1 MKRLFQ
7 GLALASLCLSLA
19 ACGAAKYYTLPVDPS
34 LVSQTQ
40 TMIGVCATESG
51 LESYKAE
58 DIVTVKYDETATL
71 YYHYQGGDTYQLQ
84 VHVDDKVVM
93 GTALEQKQRDA
104 RRKGEDLYVCAQA
117 RLAPPPPEQVVVVAP
132 PPPTTG
138 TRVNAS
144 GTGVSLEMKTDMSPD
159 GMSVSMKTKTSTSTE
174 STESIESTTTV
185 GVGGTCARALEC
197 YTQLQRKICEGASDC
212 SFKAEFSGNDDSACR
227 DALRQARETVK
238 QMAPFKPGLTAPAV
252 CQAE

>member
-7 GLALASLCLSLA
+7 GLALTSLCLSLA

-34 LVSQTQ
+34 LVSETQ
-40 TMIGVCATESG
+40 TMIGACATESG
-51 LESYKAE
+51 LESYKGA

-93 GTALEQKQRDA
+93 GTALEQKQRAA
-104 RRKGEDLYVCAQA
+104 RLKGEDLYACAQA
-117 RLAPPPPEQVVVVAP
+117 RLAPPSPEPVVVVAP
-132 PPPTTG
+132 PPPPTRAHVNTTG
-138 TRVNAS
+138 T
-144 GTGVSLEMKTDMSPD
+144 GMSLEMKTDMSPD
-159 GMSVSMKTKTSTSTE
+159 GMSVSMKTSTNTE
-174 STESIESTTTV
+174 STATV

-227 DALRQARETVK
+227 DAMRQARETVK